1 MGVTEQDD
9 RSGVTDPRISLVCVT
24 ASPFGKAALT
34 FTYDDARVWARVR
47 ACAHVCVSSCNFGG
61 HTSQPLRRASFPT
74 LTMRLC
80 IKYLWTFRQKYN
92 VTLLKRLSFIM
103 IHVCLKDFRHQLFR
117 KANKWEGCSKD
128 SEWFCHGAGSGMRS
142 LSWVCFG
149 ADDLALGRVG
159 AVTEKT
165 SSLYCTLSFIFTL
178 KKLKIIGILGENDNR
193 ITATI
198 DSNLKN

>member
-1 MGVTEQDD
+1 MPSQVNPGPFRGRHGAGRPVRGD
-9 RSGVTDPRISLVCVT
+9 RPADLAGLCYRIPL
-24 ASPFGKAALT
+24 PLT

-74 LTMRLC
+74 LTMRMC

-128 SEWFCHGAGSGMRS
+128 SE
-142 LSWVCFG
+142 
-149 ADDLALGRVG
+149 
-159 AVTEKT
+159 
-165 SSLYCTLSFIFTL
+165 
-178 KKLKIIGILGENDNR
+178 
-193 ITATI
+193 
-198 DSNLKN
+198 